1 MLKKSLFLLS
11 IAYTLVLLLAS
22 LLNVNSI
29 TQGLPSNNDKFLHT
43 AAHVMLTG
51 LWFLTFSKTFTL
63 NNLKSI
69 GYASVLA
76 IGLGVLIEV
85 LQGTLTQNRTTDI
98 NDVFANVLGT
108 VIVVL
113 VILGLRFRELKNK

>member
-29 TQGLPSNNDKFLHT
+29 TQGLPSNSDKILHT
-43 AAHVMLTG
+43 VAHVMLTG
-51 LWFLTFSKTFTL
+51 LWFLTFLKTFTI
-63 NNLKSI
+63 NSLKSMA
-69 GYASVLA
+69 YASVIA
-76 IGLGVLIEV
+76 VGLGVLIEV
-85 LQGTLTQNRTTDI
+85 LQGAFTQNRTTDI